1 MSSKNRTS
9 SIDLD
14 LDLDEMDAE
23 DSIKEGME
31 HGIKKG
37 LKKGASEGIAPLAQ
51 EAGKMAIESLAGGGR
66 SETQSVLKDVG
77 DAMRLQ
83 ALQSTLTKM
92 NAPTIPTSQTQGD
105 QENKFVKLMES
116 MAKFGVNPNDLINQM
131 GMVNFMGMINP
142 QMLPYL
148 SMMNQGKQQSGGQ
161 QQNDML
167 PMLMM
172 LMQQQQNQPQQ
183 PQQQSQNSNNNMMTA
198 MMNQSQQLMQQL
210 FQMQQENAKLSQ
222 ANMYEQIKPFM
233 QPAPTFADQMQQLE
247 GQIQGL
253 KSMGLMGAQGQMSDR
268 ALDLDFEAKKMA
280 IQLERDKMQFDRQ
293 LIFEQER
300 LKSEDKRNDMYMR
313 LAETGQNLIKNLKFE
328 KRPPRPVRQQ
338 TQTEAVVPD
347 VQPETLTENISS
359 RISNMLKIQTDDQ
372 VD

>member
-1 MSSKNRTS
+1 MA

-23 DSIKEGME
+23 DSIKTGME

-51 EAGKMAIESLAGGGR
+51 EAGKLAIEQLAGGGR

-83 ALQSTLTKM
+83 ALQGTLDKM
-92 NAPTIPTSQTQGD
+92 NKTPTPATATGPQD
-105 QENKFVKLMES
+105 NKFVELMKS
-116 MAKFGVNPNDLINQM
+116 MAQFGVNPNDLINQM
-131 GMVNFMGMINP
+131 GMVNFMGMLNP

-148 SMMNQGKQQSGGQ
+148 SMMNQGKQQTGGQ

-172 LMQQQQNQPQQ
+172 LMQQQQNQPPP
-183 PQQQSQNSNNNMMTA
+183 PQQQQNGNNNMMTA

-210 FQMQQENAKLSQ
+210 FQIQQENAKLSQ
-222 ANMYEQIKPFM
+222 ANLYEQVKPFM
-233 QPAPTFADQMQQLE
+233 QPAPTFAQQMEQLE
-247 GQIQGL
+247 GQIKGL
-253 KSMGLMGAQGQMSDR
+253 KSMGLMGETRAISDR

-280 IQLERDKMQFDRQ
+280 IQLERDKMHFDQQ
-293 LIFEQER
+293 LAIEHER
-300 LKSEDKRNDMYMR
+300 LKSDDKRNEMYMR
-313 LAETGQNLIKNLKFE
+313 LAETGQNMIKNLKFE
-328 KRPPRPVRQQ
+328 RRPPRPIRPQ
-338 TQTEAVVPD
+338 TQAPPTEAVAEVPID
-347 VQPETLTENISS
+347 QPTLTESISS
-359 RISNMLKIQTDDQ
+359 RISNMLKINVDDQ
-372 VD
+372 ID